1 MDIEKKL
8 TIEDIQRTVPS
19 RKGTITQQAVDL
31 INASMT
37 EAEFQGE
44 SLIQS
49 LSTYESVMVKN
60 KVGVVDFINALRF
73 CAYLLS
79 MDDNYTEAYKKTFI
93 TRKFVQDR
101 LDVSS
106 EDPKYREL
114 TSAASRYRNS
124 KVVVDILT
132 IADVPLYL
140 MFQGARWK
148 AVGVL
153 AREMEDAPY
162 SKDRIAAADKLLS
175 HVKPPENIQIEMD
188 IGVKENSA
196 VQNLNDQLA
205 ELASRQKHH
214 LELGTGDLGSFGA
227 MRPKDENV
235 IDVEIGSE

>member
-1 MDIEKKL
+1 MDVAKTL

-19 RKGTITQQAVDL
+19 RKGTVTQEAVDL
-31 INASMT
+31 INASMN
-37 EAEFQGE
+37 EPEFQGE
-44 SLIQS
+44 PLLQS
-49 LSTYESVMVKN
+49 LGTYESVMVKN
-60 KVGVVDFINALRF
+60 KVGITDFVNALRF

-79 MDDNYTEAYKKTFI
+79 QDDNYTEAYKKTFYN
-93 TRKFVQDR
+93 REFVKNR
-101 LDVSS
+101 MNVEPGSK
-106 EDPKYREL
+106 EYREL

-153 AREMEDAPY
+153 ANEMETAAY
-162 SKDRIAAADKLLS
+162 SRDRINAADKLLQ

-196 VQNLNDQLA
+196 VQQLNDQLA
-205 ELASRQKHH
+205 ELAKSQKTH
-214 LELGTGDLGSFGA
+214 LESGSATLEDFGSMKVRDDSIIDA
-227 MRPKDENV
+227 EIEN
-235 IDVEIGSE
+235 G